1 MGRWSSDERWG
12 LARFPSRDQHAVASA
27 MARTAQLHLRLPLGA
42 ASLEESKPDLG
53 GTIVGLGVSTRF
65 GVGVGIGATETAL
78 LP

>member
-1 MGRWSSDERWG
+1 
-12 LARFPSRDQHAVASA
+12 